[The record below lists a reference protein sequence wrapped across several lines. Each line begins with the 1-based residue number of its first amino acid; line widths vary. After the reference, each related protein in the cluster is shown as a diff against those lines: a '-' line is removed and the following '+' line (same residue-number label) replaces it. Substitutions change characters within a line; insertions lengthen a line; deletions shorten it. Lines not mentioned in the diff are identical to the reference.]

1 MYPKSNSGQRRTK
14 NANIGST
21 ITGKAS
27 QLPSEASPAPINENK
42 EENKYWVIKGL
53 HYTLLRVYHNGKTV
67 FKNVLTRSQKKKYFE
82 KSLKIF
88 YDLKY
93 VESDNIPNCHNESEW
108 NSIKTQMIEQASS
121 INSAWYRIHNRDLIM
136 WNDKDG
142 HLYIGKV
149 HILKNRET
157 KDNCVCIRT
166 ITMC

>member
-1 MYPKSNSGQRRTK
+1 MRKF
-14 NANIGST
+14 NIYD
-21 ITGKAS
+21 IV
-27 QLPSEASPAPINENK
+27 ENK

-67 FKNVLTRSQKKKYFE
+67 FRNVLTKSQKKKYFE
-82 KSLKIF
+82 KSLNIF

-108 NSIKTQMIEQASS
+108 NSIKTQMIEQASN

-149 HILKNRET
+149 HSLKNRET
-157 KDNCVCIRT
+157 KDNGVCIRT
-166 ITMC
+166 ITMCFF